1 MTAFT
6 SEQVL
11 SVTHW
16 TDTLFSFTAT
26 RSPSLRFDSGQFVMM
41 GLEIEG
47 RPLTRAYSV
56 VSAAYDDYLEF
67 LSIKVPDGALTSKL
81 QHIKEGDR
89 ILVGRKPTGTL
100 ILANLKPGRNLYLLG
115 TGTGLAPFMSIIRDP
130 EAYERFDKVVLMHGC
145 RLVSELAYGDRI
157 MRELPQDE
165 YIGEAIRSKLIYFP
179 TVTREPFKNR
189 GRVTELLKSP
199 EFYAEINLPV
209 ISSEHD
215 RVMICGSPSM
225 LSELKTFCID
235 QGFKEGNS
243 GEPGDFVIEKAF
255 VEK

>member
-1 MTAFT
+1 
-6 SEQVL
+6 
-11 SVTHW
+11 
-16 TDTLFSFTAT
+16 
-26 RSPSLRFDSGQFVMM
+26 
-41 GLEIEG
+41 
-47 RPLTRAYSV
+47 
-56 VSAAYDDYLEF
+56 
-67 LSIKVPDGALTSKL
+67 
-81 QHIKEGDR
+81 
-89 ILVGRKPTGTL
+89 
-100 ILANLKPGRNLYLLG
+100 
-115 TGTGLAPFMSIIRDP
+115 
-130 EAYERFDKVVLMHGC
+130 
-145 RLVSELAYGDRI
+145 

-199 EFYAEINLPV
+199 EFYAEIDLPM